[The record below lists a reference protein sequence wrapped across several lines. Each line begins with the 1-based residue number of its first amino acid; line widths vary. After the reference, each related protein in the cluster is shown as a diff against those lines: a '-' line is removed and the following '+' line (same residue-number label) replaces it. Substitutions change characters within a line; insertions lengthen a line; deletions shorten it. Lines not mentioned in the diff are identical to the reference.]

1 MSISAI
7 GGISSYDLYNSGYLN
22 NMYQLMRYQYG
33 INQASAYGS
42 TSRISSFLGTQAAT
56 TASSSG
62 VDKTQ
67 AFLSAYQSDVTSTE
81 KAADSLNY
89 FKPGNVF
96 SQYTLGSSDEAVA
109 EIENSDYKEI
119 VFETTEEKMF
129 FFIQAIQLSWIDN
142 DYCEAER
149 KEIRKLA
156 DELEIS
162 AESVKKEEKW
172 VEEGMEWNKKGDELL
187 KLS

>member
-1 MSISAI
+1 MNTYDILKTRNAKVNFLKGLIRVSMSD
-7 GGISSYDLYNSGYLN
+7 GVVPDVEKEFY
-22 NMYQLMRYQYG
+22 RK
-33 INQASAYGS
+33 SAYG
-42 TSRISSFLGTQAAT
+42 LGL
-56 TASSSG
+56 
-62 VDKTQ
+62 D
-67 AFLSAYQSDVTSTE
+67 
-81 KAADSLNY
+81 
-89 FKPGNVF
+89 
-96 SQYTLGSSDEAVA
+96 DEAVA

-142 DYCEAER
+142 GYCEAER
-149 KEIRKLA
+149 NEIRKLA

-162 AESVKKEEKW
+162 AESIEKVEKW

>member
-1 MSISAI
+1 MNTYDILKTRNAKVNFLKGLIRVSMSD
-7 GGISSYDLYNSGYLN
+7 GVVPDVEKEFY
-22 NMYQLMRYQYG
+22 RK
-33 INQASAYGS
+33 SAYG
-42 TSRISSFLGTQAAT
+42 LGL
-56 TASSSG
+56 
-62 VDKTQ
+62 D
-67 AFLSAYQSDVTSTE
+67 
-81 KAADSLNY
+81 
-89 FKPGNVF
+89 
-96 SQYTLGSSDEAVA
+96 DEAVA

-162 AESVKKEEKW
+162 VESIEKVEKW

>member
-1 MSISAI
+1 MNTYDILKTRNAKVNFLKGLIRVSMSD
-7 GGISSYDLYNSGYLN
+7 GVVPDVEKEFY
-22 NMYQLMRYQYG
+22 RK
-33 INQASAYGS
+33 SAYG
-42 TSRISSFLGTQAAT
+42 LGL
-56 TASSSG
+56 
-62 VDKTQ
+62 D
-67 AFLSAYQSDVTSTE
+67 
-81 KAADSLNY
+81 
-89 FKPGNVF
+89 
-96 SQYTLGSSDEAVA
+96 DEAIA

-162 AESVKKEEKW
+162 VESIEKVEKW

>member
-1 MSISAI
+1 MNTCDILKTRNAKVNFLKGLIRVSMADGVVPDIEKEF
-7 GGISSYDLYNSGYLN
+7 Y
-22 NMYQLMRYQYG
+22 RK
-33 INQASAYGS
+33 SAYG
-42 TSRISSFLGTQAAT
+42 LGL
-56 TASSSG
+56 
-62 VDKTQ
+62 D
-67 AFLSAYQSDVTSTE
+67 
-81 KAADSLNY
+81 
-89 FKPGNVF
+89 
-96 SQYTLGSSDEAVA
+96 DEAVA

-142 DYCEAER
+142 DYCEAE
-149 KEIRKLA
+149 KNEIRRLA

-162 AESVKKEEKW
+162 VESVEKVEKW